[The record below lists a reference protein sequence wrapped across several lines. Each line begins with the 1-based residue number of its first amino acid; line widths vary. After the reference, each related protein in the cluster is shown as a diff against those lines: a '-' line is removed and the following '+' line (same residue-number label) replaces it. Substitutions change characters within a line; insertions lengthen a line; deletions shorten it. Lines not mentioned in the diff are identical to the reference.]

1 MEMVK
6 KISGYEKQIKALG
19 VEKEDYYLS
28 ESKIT
33 TIMNLMDLDI
43 LKLNTNIMALYRMML
58 ENELKQAAEEESES
72 QKSGQSIQEEIEN
85 YKKFQE
91 SK

>member
-1 MEMVK
+1 
-6 KISGYEKQIKALG
+6 
-19 VEKEDYYLS
+19 
-28 ESKIT
+28 
-33 TIMNLMDLDI
+33 
-43 LKLNTNIMALYRMML
+43 ML

-85 YKKFQE
+85 YKKYQE